1 MTDNNRICGHCAHID
16 KDGKCRK
23 NGEQRG
29 YWEMRTCFEPAKPQF
44 PASEAKIEE
53 VLIENAKK
61 PGIVF
66 KTCKI
71 CGSTLPLDQF
81 PKHPRTADGH
91 STICRECY
99 KTKNA
104 DSLRKA
110 AENSAAAR
118 KGIKR
123 GPYKPRAIETK
134 PAPVAET
141 KPVPGIHLGNVDPFR
156 FATDRQ
162 LCDELIARGYR
173 GKLTHTIELSAPDE
187 Q

>member
-29 YWEMRTCFEPAKPQF
+29 YWEMRTCYEDNQQPHVEVKEPT
-44 PASEAKIEE
+44 
-53 VLIENAKK
+53 
-61 PGIVF
+61 

-71 CGSTLPLDQF
+71 CGRTLPLDQF

-118 KGIKR
+118 KGNKR
-123 GPYKPRAIETK
+123 GPYKPRTIETK

-141 KPVPGIHLGNVDPFR
+141 KPVPMGGCPTGPKGPNGALMNF
-156 FATDRQ
+156 TDTQ

>member
-1 MTDNNRICGHCAHID
+1 MSKDNHICGHCKHYDDERAW
-16 KDGKCRK
+16 CRQYK
-23 NGEQRG
+23 ESAPYFQIK
-29 YWEMRTCFEPAKPQF
+29 TCYEDAEPAVQEPT
-44 PASEAKIEE
+44 
-53 VLIENAKK
+53 
-61 PGIVF
+61 
-66 KTCKI
+66 KTCKV
-71 CGSTLPLDQF
+71 CGRTLPLDQF

-118 KGIKR
+118 KGNKR

-156 FATDRQ
+156 FATDIQ

>member
-1 MTDNNRICGHCAHID
+1 MSKDNHICGHCKHYDDERAW
-16 KDGKCRK
+16 CRQYK
-23 NGEQRG
+23 ESAPYFQIK
-29 YWEMRTCFEPAKPQF
+29 TCYEDNQPEAQEPR
-44 PASEAKIEE
+44 
-53 VLIENAKK
+53 
-61 PGIVF
+61 

-71 CGSTLPLDQF
+71 CGRTLPLDQF
-81 PKHPRTADGH
+81 PRHPRTADGH

-118 KGIKR
+118 KGNKR

-141 KPVPGIHLGNVDPFR
+141 KPVPMGGCPTGPKGPNGSLMNF
-156 FATDRQ
+156 TDRD

-173 GKLTHTIELSAPDE
+173 GKLTRTIELSAPDE

>member
-1 MTDNNRICGHCAHID
+1 MSKDNHICGHCKHYDDERAW
-16 KDGKCRK
+16 CRQYK
-23 NGEQRG
+23 ESAPYFQIK
-29 YWEMRTCFEPAKPQF
+29 TCYEDNQQPHVEVKEPT
-44 PASEAKIEE
+44 
-53 VLIENAKK
+53 
-61 PGIVF
+61 

-71 CGSTLPLDQF
+71 CGRTLPLDQF

-118 KGIKR
+118 KGNKR

-162 LCDELIARGYR
+162 LFDELIARGYR

>member
-1 MTDNNRICGHCAHID
+1 MSKDNHICGHCKHYDDERAW
-16 KDGKCRK
+16 CRQYK
-23 NGEQRG
+23 ESAPYFQIK
-29 YWEMRTCFEPAKPQF
+29 TCYEDNQQPHVEVKEPT
-44 PASEAKIEE
+44 
-53 VLIENAKK
+53 
-61 PGIVF
+61 
-66 KTCKI
+66 KTCKV
-71 CGSTLPLDQF
+71 CGRTLPLDQF
-81 PKHPRTADGH
+81 PRHPRTADGH

-118 KGIKR
+118 KGNKR

-141 KPVPGIHLGNVDPFR
+141 KPVPVLGIKPVPDTSIEIQSPSGIRHGLSFWS
-156 FATDRQ
+156 DRQ
-162 LCDELIARGYR
+162 LFDELIARGYR
-173 GKLTHTIELSAPDE
+173 GKLTRIVELSAPDE

>member
-1 MTDNNRICGHCAHID
+1 MSKDNHICGHCKHYDDERAW
-16 KDGKCRK
+16 CRQYK
-23 NGEQRG
+23 ESAPYFQIK
-29 YWEMRTCFEPAKPQF
+29 TCYEDDQP
-44 PASEAKIEE
+44 EAQQ
-53 VLIENAKK
+53 
-61 PGIVF
+61 PT

-71 CGSTLPLDQF
+71 CGRTLPLDQF

-118 KGIKR
+118 KGNKR

-141 KPVPGIHLGNVDPFR
+141 KPMPVIDNPLLRPDLTVF
-156 FATDRQ
+156 TDRQ
-162 LCDELIARGYR
+162 LFDELLSRGYR
-173 GKLTHTIELSAPDE
+173 GRLTRTIELSAPDE
-187 Q
+187 R

>member
-1 MTDNNRICGHCAHID
+1 MAEVDRICGHCAHYS
-16 KDGKCRK
+16 KEGQCLNNR
-23 NGEQRG
+23 EHRG
-29 YWEMRTCFEPAKPQF
+29 YWETRSCFEPSLKQPT
-44 PASEAKIEE
+44 
-53 VLIENAKK
+53 
-61 PGIVF
+61 

-71 CGSTLPLDQF
+71 CGRTLPLDQF

-118 KGIKR
+118 KGNKR

-134 PAPVAET
+134 PAPAAET
-141 KPVPGIHLGNVDPFR
+141 KPVPMGGCPTGPKGPNGALMNF
-156 FATDRQ
+156 TDTQ